1 MADADI
7 PVVAIDGPGG
17 SGKGTLSQQLAQR
30 LGWHYLDSGALY
42 RLTALAAQRRGTDF
56 ADVAGLRRLAAG
68 LAARFEIGADGAEH
82 IYLDGG
88 EVGAELRSE
97 RTGDG
102 ASRVAAVPEVRAA
115 LLARQR
121 AFRQPPGLVAD
132 GRDMG
137 SVVFPAAKLKIFL
150 TASLEARADRRY
162 KQLKEKGLDANLAY
176 LVRELAERDRRDS
189 ERAAAPLKP
198 ASDSILVDSTEMD
211 IQACLEHVL
220 GLVRQRISCTG

>member
-1 MADADI
+1 
-7 PVVAIDGPGG
+7 
-17 SGKGTLSQQLAQR
+17 
-30 LGWHYLDSGALY
+30 
-42 RLTALAAQRRGTDF
+42 
-56 ADVAGLRRLAAG
+56 
-68 LAARFEIGADGAEH
+68 
-82 IYLDGG
+82 
-88 EVGAELRSE
+88 
-97 RTGDG
+97 
-102 ASRVAAVPEVRAA
+102 
-115 LLARQR
+115 
-121 AFRQPPGLVAD
+121 
-132 GRDMG
+132 MG
-137 SVVFPAAKLKIFL
+137 SVVFPAVKLKIFL